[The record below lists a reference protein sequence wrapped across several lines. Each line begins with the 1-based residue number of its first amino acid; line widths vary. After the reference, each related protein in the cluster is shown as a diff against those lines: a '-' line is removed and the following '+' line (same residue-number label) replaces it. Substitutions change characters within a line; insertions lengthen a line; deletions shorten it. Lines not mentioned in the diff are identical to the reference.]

1 MRRILSQKVPLLFR
15 SCSAHIIHQPRIKP
29 NLNLMYIS
37 YCGPLVNINEPEVS
51 LLLLF
56 ELSSIP

>member
-1 MRRILSQKVPLLFR
+1 
-15 SCSAHIIHQPRIKP
+15 
-29 NLNLMYIS
+29 MYIS